1 VNLRKTCIL
10 VALVSAQLFAQ
21 QPPGGNAAT
30 RFFRDVTLD
39 QKRIWTA
46 PFHMT
51 QRQFWTLA
59 VPLVG
64 GTVGLKSLDNRIQ
77 RELPNTQDQYRWGGR
92 ISKIGSGYGLGLAV
106 GATTLGGH
114 YTGRPDVAGMG
125 RDGAEALVSSLIVT
139 YALKAVTWRERP
151 DMPHSRGSFYSGGDS
166 FPSGHAMASFAVATA
181 VASNRRCPKWL
192 AVTLYGTA
200 TAISLSRVA
209 SNRHFASDIYFGAFT
224 GVLIGKSISL
234 ASRRR

>member
-1 VNLRKTCIL
+1 VKLRTFCFL
-10 VALVSAQLFAQ
+10 LAVLPAQLVAQ
-21 QPPGGNAAT
+21 QPPSGNAAT

-39 QKRIWTA
+39 QKRIWTS

-77 RELPNTQDQYRWGGR
+77 RELPNTQDQYKWGGR
-92 ISKIGSGYGLGLAV
+92 ISRLGSGYSLGMAV

-114 YTGRPDVAGMG
+114 YAGRPDVAQMG

-139 YALKAVTWRERP
+139 YAMKAVTWRERP
-151 DMPHSRGSFYSGGDS
+151 DGLHSRGSFYSGGDS

-181 VASNRRCPKWL
+181 MASNRRCPKWL
-192 AVTLYGTA
+192 AVTMYGAA

-234 ASRRR
+234 ASQRR